1 MANSS
6 ITLYVDDTGIRLM
19 ATRGKRITKLAEIPL
34 DANLSSI
41 DTDEKVSELGNKI
54 KNLIKSN
61 KIGTKKVILGLSGL
75 HCLTR
80 PIILPDLPRTML
92 DEAIM
97 REAKRVLPVPVEQL
111 YISWQIVSVKEGKIQ
126 AFIVATPR
134 QIADTVINALNKAGY
149 KPYLMDIKPLA
160 LARLS
165 KEADAI
171 IIDVQTKE
179 FDIVILSQGMPQ
191 PIRTIAFPEEELT
204 LQEKIEIVK
213 DDLKRTI
220 QFHNS
225 NNTNNRIELNT
236 TMLVS
241 GELAEE
247 QSLYESLAKELGL
260 KVSVLASP
268 LKCMKQLDPSHHLVN
283 VGLTFKEM
291 VRESGPLMPNF
302 NTLPT
307 PYQPKQISLSKLVAV
322 PSVAAAVG
330 AVIMLALT
338 IQNTA
343 GSIDKMQAD
352 LDTTN
357 TLLEKR
363 QSEKKEESSK
373 IANLEQKISSV
384 EADSKNY
391 EVALKSFYE
400 NGNII
405 NSDLKASIDN
415 IIQDLELQ
423 SINHNGKNLSLN
435 GDADSEK
442 EIITYVRKLN
452 ATGRFSSITIA
463 NIISSPPE
471 EGSSGNGTMSF
482 SLNVKLKDIK

>member
-1 MANSS
+1 MPNSS

-41 DTDEKVSELGNKI
+41 DTEAKVAELGDKI

-80 PIILPDLPRTML
+80 PLVLPDLPRAML
-92 DEAIM
+92 DEAII

-111 YISWQIVSVKEGKIQ
+111 YISWQIVSVTEGKIQ
-126 AFIVATPR
+126 AFIVAIPR

-165 KEADAI
+165 KEANAI
-171 IIDVQTKE
+171 IIDVQAKE
-179 FDIVILSQGMPQ
+179 FDIVILAQGMPQ

-225 NNTNNRIELNT
+225 NNTNNKIELNT

-247 QSLYESLAKELGL
+247 PSLYESLAKEMGL
-260 KVSVLASP
+260 KVSLLTSP

-291 VRESGPLMPNF
+291 VRESGPLLPNF

-307 PYQPKQISLSKLVAV
+307 PYQPKQISMNRIIAV
-322 PSVAAAVG
+322 PSVIAAIG
-330 AVIMLALT
+330 AVILMAMT
-338 IQNTA
+338 IQNVA
-343 GSIDKMQAD
+343 GNIEKIQSD

-363 QSEKKEESSK
+363 QSEKKDISAK
-373 IANLEQKISSV
+373 IADLEQKISNTETS
-384 EADSKNY
+384 SKNY
-391 EVALKSFYE
+391 ETALKSFYE
-400 NGNII
+400 NGNLI
-405 NSDLKASIDN
+405 NSDLKATVN
-415 IIQDLELQ
+415 NMVPDLELG
-423 SINHNGKNLSLN
+423 SISHSGKNLSLS
-435 GDADSEK
+435 GSADTEK
-442 EIITYVRKLN
+442 EIITYVRKLY
-452 ATGRFSSITIA
+452 ATGRFSEIVISSITR
-463 NIISSPPE
+463 E
-471 EGSSGNGTMSF
+471 DGSATENETMGF
-482 SLNVKLKDIK
+482 NLNVDLEGVK